1 MSFVHHE
8 ASPKRIAAN
17 QGNAQKSTGPKTP
30 AGKARASLNSIKH
43 GAFAKAENCR
53 RQIMLRLGE
62 DPAHHEQLH
71 QDVVDSLQPDDA
83 LQAMVVKTIA
93 DRTWDKL
100 QLRSKWLERQLG
112 SLQLA
117 QAQFQRRQLVARR
130 WPAGFYL
137 GASPGL
143 CGAQDSPDKFRQIL
157 EHLDRLQKWF
167 ENETCPDEYPGVMG
181 ALYGD
186 FPTVAGQRIRALFIE
201 LFDDDQAVGEKARQE
216 LPKWIAQERS
226 DVQQDRELYQ
236 RELALSVHGG
246 PPLPRT
252 RWRPGKRRSTGRS
265 PSRPDCSCC

>member
-30 AGKARASLNSIKH
+30 EGKARASLNSIKH

-71 QDVVDSLQPDDA
+71 QDVTDSLQPDDA

-100 QLRSKWLERQLG
+100 QLRSKWLERRLG

-117 QAQFQRRQLVARR
+117 QAQFQRRQFAARR
-130 WPAGFYL
+130 WPAGFCV

-186 FPTVAGQRIRALFIE
+186 FPTLAGQRI
-201 LFDDDQAVGEKARQE
+201 
-216 LPKWIAQERS
+216 IA
-226 DVQQDRELYQ
+226 
-236 RELALSVHGG
+236 
-246 PPLPRT
+246 P
-252 RWRPGKRRSTGRS
+252 
-265 PSRPDCSCC
+265 C